1 MQSLELFLYMQNISA
16 NSVLCRYMDGLDT
29 CYTKCDAL
37 FSYCIALEFV
47 KIQNLRLV
55 LISPKSEWAFS
66 YLPGTDDSN
75 AC

>member
-1 MQSLELFLYMQNISA
+1 
-16 NSVLCRYMDGLDT
+16 MDGLDT